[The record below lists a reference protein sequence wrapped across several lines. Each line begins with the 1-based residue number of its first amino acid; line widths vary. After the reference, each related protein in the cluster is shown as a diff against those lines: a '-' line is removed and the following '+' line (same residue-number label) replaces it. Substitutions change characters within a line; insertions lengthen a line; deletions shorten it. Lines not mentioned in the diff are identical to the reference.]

1 MTALQATTAQA
12 AIPEPRRTRRY
23 SIASKLLTGLLI
35 VVLFLLPVLYIVMV
49 ALEPSSHFLSD
60 PLSPPTHPQPGNF
73 SAVWSQG
80 DLGVELANTV
90 LYSVVAAAL
99 TTVLSLLIAFPIARR
114 LIAGSGALYSTLV
127 IGLFLPLSIIPLFI
141 EARDLDLYNNQIGYI
156 LLHVEPT
163 LPLGV
168 VLLTGFISA
177 IPRELD
183 EAAWSDGC
191 GYLRYLLRVVAPL
204 TWSGL
209 LICFL
214 YSMIGVWND
223 IIGPVVFLA
232 NPSLYPISR
241 GLYAFYSANESEWT
255 LLAAGIVIASLPIL
269 VLFIATQRY
278 FIRSAMG
285 GAIKM

>member
-1 MTALQATTAQA
+1 MTGAGGVRR
-12 AIPEPRRTRRY
+12 PRY
-23 SIASKLLTGLLI
+23 AVASRVLTGLLI
-35 VVLFLLPVLYIVMV
+35 VLLFFLPVLYIIMV
-49 ALEPSSHFLSD
+49 SLEPASHFLSD
-60 PLSPPTHPQPGNF
+60 PLTPSAHPAVANF
-73 SAVWSQG
+73 SNVWNQG
-80 DLGVELANTV
+80 DLGPELINTIV
-90 LYSVVAAAL
+90 YSITAAAL

-114 LIAGSGALYSTLV
+114 LVAASGALYAALV

-141 EARDLDLYNNQIGYI
+141 EARDLHLYDNRIGYI
-156 LLHVEPT
+156 LLHVEPG

-177 IPRELD
+177 VPRELD

-191 GYLRYLLRVVAPL
+191 GYLRYLLRIITPL

-209 LICFL
+209 LITFL
-214 YSMIGVWND
+214 YSMLGVWND
-223 IIGPVVFLA
+223 IIGPVVFLV
-232 NPSLYPISR
+232 NPALFPISR
-241 GLYAFYSANESEWT
+241 GLFSFFGSNQSDWT

-269 VLFIATQRY
+269 ALFVATQRY

>member
-1 MTALQATTAQA
+1 MTALQVRPAQA
-12 AIPEPRRTRRY
+12 AIPDPRRTRRFA
-23 SIASKLLTGLLI
+23 IASRLLTGLLI

-60 PLSPPTHPQPGNF
+60 PLSPPAHPQPGNF
-73 SAVWSQG
+73 SAVWNQG
-80 DLGVELANTV
+80 DLGVELVNTV

-255 LLAAGIVIASLPIL
+255 LLAACIVIASLPIL

>member
-1 MTALQATTAQA
+1 MTTVAAPAQA
-12 AIPEPRRTRRY
+12 GIPEVRRARRIA
-23 SIASKLLTGLLI
+23 IASRLVTGLLI

-49 ALEPSSHFLSD
+49 ALEPSSHFLND
-60 PLSPPTHPQPGNF
+60 PLAPPTHPLPGNF
-73 SAVWSQG
+73 SSVWNQG
-80 DLGVELANTV
+80 DLGTELANTV
-90 LYSVVAAAL
+90 LYSVTAAAL

-114 LIAGSGALYSTLV
+114 LIAGSNALYATLV

-141 EARDLDLYNNQIGYI
+141 EARDLNLYNNQIGYI

-168 VLLTGFISA
+168 VLLTGFITA

-232 NPSLYPISR
+232 NPSLFPISR